1 MVDIQRQFLNLL
13 YNGINMLEQ
22 IKVYSD
28 STLVFANP
36 LFLQVEG
43 KIHITLAFIYKFI
56 LYLLLHEHFGMPI

>member
-1 MVDIQRQFLNLL
+1 
-13 YNGINMLEQ
+13 MLEQ